1 MPTHDHLIQVARSV
15 RRDLDRE
22 AKAFMTIDRMELT
35 RRLREVSGES
45 TTRIKKFNGAELEKA
60 LYDQALRCYP
70 SLEETTTGDRV
81 RIFRAGSAVGDLIDA
96 VLTPS
101 PDHDRDLA
109 EALAKF
115 KGTWNWD
122 RKEGQ
127 GDASAAEVL
136 RRVLPREKQMDYVQ
150 SLEDPDLA
158 TT

>member
-1 MPTHDHLIQVARSV
+1 MPTRDHLIQVARSV

-22 AKAFMTIDRMELT
+22 SKAFVTIDRMELT

-70 SLEETTTGDRV
+70 SLTETTTGARV

-115 KGTWNWD
+115 KGAWD
-122 RKEGQ
+122 WERRGEGAE
-127 GDASAAEVL
+127 ASAAEVL
-136 RRVLPREKQMDYVQ
+136 RRVLPRKKQLDYVR